1 MAEKKELGF
10 VSPKHIMFYENERG
24 TGIKANYAGR
34 SRVDSLFQNNSLSVI
49 ESNGKGIYGI
59 VVLDDLEVEFSV
71 SYVNERPYIEGGKLC
86 NTISRGDT
94 MLFDEIITLEYNP
107 EINSSPEI
115 IGKIKK
121 FGFREI
127 W

>member
-1 MAEKKELGF
+1 MEK
-10 VSPKHIMFYENERG
+10 SIC
-24 TGIKANYAGR
+24 T
-34 SRVDSLFQNNSLSVI
+34 S
-49 ESNGKGIYGI
+49 SNGKGIYGI

-71 SYVNERPYIEGGKLC
+71 LYVNERPYREGGKLC

-127 W
+127 